1 MRFFT
6 QLCKNYVKST
16 ILHSKSKVMLH
27 KKPHEYWINSYHA
40 PVAQWIEQTFPNLF
54 NSIK

>member
-6 QLCKNYVKST
+6 QLCKNYVKRI